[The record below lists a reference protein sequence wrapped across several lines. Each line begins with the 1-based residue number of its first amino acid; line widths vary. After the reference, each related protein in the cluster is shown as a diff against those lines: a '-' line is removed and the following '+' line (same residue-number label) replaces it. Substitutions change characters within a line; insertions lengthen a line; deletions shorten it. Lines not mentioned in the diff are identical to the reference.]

1 MSIWGVMFIIGIIVV
16 AIVLSKQIKAEVR
29 EWRMNR

>member
-1 MSIWGVMFIIGIIVV
+1 MSIWGAMFIIGMIVV

-29 EWRMNR
+29 EWRANK